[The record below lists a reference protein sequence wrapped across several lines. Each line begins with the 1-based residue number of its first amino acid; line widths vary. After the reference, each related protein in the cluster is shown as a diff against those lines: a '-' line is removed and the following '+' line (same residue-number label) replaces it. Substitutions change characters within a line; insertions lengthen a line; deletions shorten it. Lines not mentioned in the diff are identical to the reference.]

1 MNGGLNIAHRRCF
14 AETPTH
20 HSSKPRGSFRSRIT
34 SFIVGMTV
42 SGGIGAYAFYW
53 NFNDTA
59 DQINEAINELGV
71 KFKRD
76 TTKLYK
82 QMDALN
88 EAINELVV
96 KFKRDTT
103 KLYKQMD

>member
-1 MNGGLNIAHRRCF
+1 MNAGLNIAHRSF
-14 AETPTH
+14 AETPTQ
-20 HSSKPRGSFRSRIT
+20 KPRGSFRSRIT

-42 SGGIGAYAFYW
+42 SGSIGAYAFYW

-71 KFKRD
+71 KFRRD

-88 EAINELVV
+88 ERINELE
-96 KFKRDTT
+96 KRND
-103 KLYKQMD
+103 QSQSE

>member
-1 MNGGLNIAHRRCF
+1 MNAGWNMAHRRCF
-14 AETPTH
+14 AENPTQVQ
-20 HSSKPRGSFRSRIT
+20 KPRGSFRSRIT

-82 QMDALN
+82 QMNALN
-88 EAINELVV
+88 ERINELE
-96 KFKRDTT
+96 
-103 KLYKQMD
+103 KQNDQSQSE